1 MLTLFF
7 LLKFLKASGL
17 DKGYLESGIK
27 DKAFT
32 VEYKTEKWDY
42 FLPTGKKKVYYERR
56 RGFLIRVG
64 KTRSILL

>member
-42 FLPTGKKKVYYERR
+42 FLPTGEKKEFIMRKEA
-56 RGFLIRVG
+56 F
-64 KTRSILL
+64 